1 MPIIREVALALSV
14 EQVLR
19 RQGIR
24 EHSMPRL
31 EITALLYEL
40 LASVN
45 DLHLLEPA
53 ITYELHLITEV
64 RHDQVCLEN
73 GTVLYGRLLPSLLS
87 SAMELA
93 AAVCTIG
100 PRLEEKVANYFSNEE
115 PLRGLLLDG
124 IGSAAVDS
132 LVQKA
137 CQLVRHEA
145 LSRSYQASSPLNPGM
160 PGWSIS
166 EQWHLFQLVPAEQI
180 GVRLT
185 PLAIMSP
192 RKSTSMVI
200 GIGTEMPTWTQAEA
214 CDRCSLKQ
222 TCAYKVIPRQGD
234 EVEPKSTR
242 T

>member
-1 MPIIREVALALSV
+1 MPIVRDVSV
-14 EQVLR
+14 TLEMEQVLR

-53 ITYELHLITEV
+53 ITYELHLITDV

-73 GTVLYGRLLPSLLS
+73 GTVLYGWLLPSLLL
-87 SAMELA
+87 SARELA
-93 AAVCTIG
+93 AVVCTIG
-100 PRLEEKVANYFSNEE
+100 PRLEKKVAYYFGNKE

-132 LVQKA
+132 LAQKA
-137 CQLVRHEA
+137 CQFMRHEA
-145 LSRSYQASSPLNPGM
+145 LSRGYQASSPLNPGM
-160 PGWSIS
+160 PGFSIS
-166 EQWHLFQLVPAEQI
+166 EQWQLFKLVPAEEI
-180 GVRLT
+180 GICLT
-185 PLAIMSP
+185 PLAIISP

-200 GIGTEMPTWTQAEA
+200 GIGTKMPTWTQAEV
-214 CDRCSLKQ
+214 CDCCGLKQ
-222 TCAYKVIPRQGD
+222 TCPYKVTPWRGD
-234 EVEPKSTR
+234 GVEPKSRR